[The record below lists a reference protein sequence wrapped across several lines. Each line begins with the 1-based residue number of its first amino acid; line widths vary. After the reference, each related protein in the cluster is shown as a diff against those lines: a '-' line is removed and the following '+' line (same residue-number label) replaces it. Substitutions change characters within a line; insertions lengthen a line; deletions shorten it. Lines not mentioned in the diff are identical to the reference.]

1 MYRHIAVGLALIM
14 SVAASP
20 TLEADD
26 SPEETRIEDAKRE
39 LDRLTRLT
47 RHLEEMLRRLDKES
61 EAASKPRRSTAR
73 LPEVRQP
80 NEAPATEA
88 DGTKEARQRFVLGKK
103 GWVAVDGAKSKPTV
117 VIQKEAPKV
126 ASKRRVILRTEKDGK
141 VEERIFD
148 LADGDLP
155 ADLPD
160 HIKKALGGLQSK
172 NPRATRVQP
181 PRTKQKGRFIAVPSA
196 AQGPKGVAGMLER
209 ILKRL
214 DRIDQRLTRIEQH
227 IEAPVRGRHAV
238 PPGVRRRGVVRF
250 LDRSAR
256 SKATSG
262 PDISDETIERLLEH
276 PELERLKKEA
286 FEQALRELKQED
298 VEVLRR
304 RVLRPGN
311 NSDRRVIRLVPGA
324 EKEDVEIE
332 IR

>member
-1 MYRHIAVGLALIM
+1 MYRHIAVALALFM

-20 TLEADD
+20 TLQADD

-61 EAASKPRRSTAR
+61 EAASKPRRSTVR

-80 NEAPATEA
+80 KQAPATEA
-88 DGTKEARQRFVLGKK
+88 AGTKEARQRFVLGKK
-103 GWVAVDGAKSKPTV
+103 GWIAVDGAKSKPTV
-117 VIQKEAPKV
+117 VIQKDAPKV
-126 ASKRRVILRTEKDGK
+126 ASKRRVIIRTDKDGK

-148 LADGDLP
+148 LGEGDLP

-160 HIKKALGGLQSK
+160 HIKKELGGMRARS
-172 NPRATRVQP
+172 PRAARVQP
-181 PRTKQKGRFIAVPSA
+181 PRTKQKGRFIAVPS

-227 IEAPVRGRHAV
+227 IEAPVRGRHVV
-238 PPGVRRRGVVRF
+238 PPSVRRRGVVRF
-250 LDRSAR
+250 LDRSGR
-256 SKATSG
+256 PKATSG
-262 PDISDETIERLLEH
+262 PDISDETIERLLQH

-286 FEQALRELKQED
+286 FEQALRELKQEN

-304 RVLRPGN
+304 RVVRPGN
-311 NSDRRVIRLVPGA
+311 KSDRRVIRLVPGA